1 MQKDKPQREV
11 WAVDLDKTAALYK
24 EGDIDR
30 FGHAYVG
37 GPIEEMVRRIQDALA
52 AGIEVFIFTARVSP
66 SDDSF
71 KQWLEATQSYEVILN
86 WCRQH
91 LGVDLPITNLKL
103 RCFTRI
109 IDDKADQ
116 VVPNTGVS
124 VGDLLGA
131 VGDQ

>member
-1 MQKDKPQREV
+1 MDKQPQREV
-11 WAVDLDKTAALYK
+11 WAVDLDKTAALYQ
-24 EGDIDR
+24 EGDIDKY
-30 FGHAYVG
+30 GHAHIG
-37 GPIEEMVRRIQDALA
+37 GPIAEMITRIKDALA
-52 AGIEVFIFTARVSP
+52 SGIEVFIFTARVSP
-66 SDDSF
+66 NDDSF
-71 KQWLEATQSYEVILN
+71 EQWLEATQSYEVILN